1 MRNPGG
7 IRAMN
12 PSIDALLDLQVIDKR
27 RQALKKAREQHHG
40 RVAEAEKAYQAAETA
55 AATAAADVERMGAL
69 IRQYTGD
76 LARCDTTIGEL
87 RSKQMNAKTNKEYM
101 AIINGIETAKQ
112 EKALREQSVKEL
124 GLRVTEMEGKVAAA
138 KDQAVKLKA
147 AFDEVKAATGSADQ
161 PGSEE
166 LELQSQ
172 YDAAKARVDPAFLE
186 IYERLVKANH
196 KMPLMR
202 VDPVSRSTAF
212 GSVISHNQVEQIRM
226 GKLVVD
232 RASNAIL
239 YLVEREKPS
248 EAGEAEAKKKG

>member
-1 MRNPGG
+1 
-7 IRAMN
+7 MN

-40 RVAEAEKAYQAAETA
+40 RVADAEKAWQTAETA
-55 AATAAADVERMGAL
+55 ASTAAADVERMGAL
-69 IRQYTGD
+69 IRQYTSD
-76 LARCDTTIGEL
+76 LARCDTTIDDL

-112 EKALREQSVKEL
+112 EKILREQSVKEL
-124 GLRVTEMEGKVAAA
+124 GAKTAEMEAKVAAA
-138 KDQAVKLKA
+138 KEQAGKFKA
-147 AFDEVKAATGSADQ
+147 TFEEVKAATGSADR
-161 PGSEE
+161 PGAEE

-202 VDPVSRSTAF
+202 VDTKSRSTAF
-212 GSVISHNQVEQIRM
+212 GSVLSHNQVEQIRM

-239 YLVEREKPS
+239 YLVERDKP
-248 EAGEAEAKKKG
+248 EAEAEAKKKG